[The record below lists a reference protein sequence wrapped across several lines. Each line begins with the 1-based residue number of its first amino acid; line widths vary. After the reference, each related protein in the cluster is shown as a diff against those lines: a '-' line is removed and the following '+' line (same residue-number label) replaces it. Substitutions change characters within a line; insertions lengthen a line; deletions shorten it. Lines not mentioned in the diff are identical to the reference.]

1 MLPSGGNQFCTLR
14 TEVGKA
20 VIRLLTINS
29 YFYVEKSIKRT
40 RKSAY
45 DPAIPLL
52 DTYPEKNTIRKDT
65 YISAFISARFIIAQ
79 TWKQPKCS
87 STEEWIKQMWY
98 IHSMKYYSATKKN
111 EIMPFSATSMDLE
124 IVKLSEE
131 SPRRRNSIC
140 HHLYVESKKK

>member
-1 MLPSGGNQFCTLR
+1 M
-14 TEVGKA
+14 GKA

-87 STEEWIKQMWY
+87 STEEWIK
-98 IHSMKYYSATKKN
+98 
-111 EIMPFSATSMDLE
+111 
-124 IVKLSEE
+124 
-131 SPRRRNSIC
+131 
-140 HHLYVESKKK
+140 

>member
-87 STEEWIKQMWY
+87 STEEWIK
-98 IHSMKYYSATKKN
+98 
-111 EIMPFSATSMDLE
+111 
-124 IVKLSEE
+124 
-131 SPRRRNSIC
+131 
-140 HHLYVESKKK
+140 